1 MGKLS
6 GSWAKTLDSVISN
19 DSTSTHLKPD
29 FASYRNRPNNA
40 PEGLIQGA
48 NFVGQTVV
56 YGVAGL
62 IGNPYRGLKSGG
74 VVGLA
79 KGTVSGVV
87 GVFSTPFV
95 GALGFIAKT
104 TEGLGAQT
112 KCLEIGVINTRCR
125 PIRSVPW
132 GSPMMDSGLPY
143 MKAIGIRVH
152 CVRYQKVRK
161 QAVQGN
167 GDDAD
172 NDEMKSWRS
181 SKELKRIRSKC
192 ATVHLT
198 NNCSYEYHIW
208 AYALT
213 CL

>member
-1 MGKLS
+1 MGKIS
-6 GSWAKTLDSVISN
+6 GSWAKTLDSVVSN

-29 FASYRNRPNNA
+29 FANYRNRPNNA
-40 PEGLIQGA
+40 PEGLVQGTS
-48 NFVGQTVV
+48 FVAQTVV

-62 IGNPYRGLKSGG
+62 IGNPYRGMKSGG
-74 VVGLA
+74 VIGLA
-79 KGTVSGVV
+79 KGTVSGVA
-87 GVFSTPFV
+87 GVFTTPFV

-132 GSPMMDSGLPY
+132 GSPMMENGLHY

-161 QAVQGN
+161 QAAQRTET
-167 GDDAD
+167 DDD
-172 NDEMKSWRS
+172 DEIKSWRS
-181 SKELKRIRSKC
+181 SKELKRIRGKY
-192 ATVHLT
+192 T
-198 NNCSYEYHIW
+198 
-208 AYALT
+208 
-213 CL
+213 